1 MLDKRNYIQQQFQ
14 CFNFQMDCSSNVK
27 IILKKKRLTPFV
39 FSRSVS
45 WKTITEMAIEY
56 GMVAVTATCVMLY
69 RKFNSD
75 KG

>member
-1 MLDKRNYIQQQFQ
+1 
-14 CFNFQMDCSSNVK
+14 MDCSSNVK
-27 IILKKKRLTPFV
+27 IILKKKSLTPFV

-45 WKTITEMAIEY
+45 WKTITEMAIGY
-56 GMVAVTATCVMLY
+56 GMIAVTATCVMLY